1 MNYKEF
7 ISKVK
12 SLVENEMSDE
22 YSVQLHIVVKN
33 NDIEKDGL
41 TILKKGER
49 VSPTIYLNEYF
60 ERYTK
65 GEAMESIIQEII
77 NLRITT
83 VQNEALNSLTENMLF
98 TEWEDRIV
106 FRVVNYTRNRKRLT
120 NLPFIKFLD
129 LAITFHCLVK
139 CNEEG
144 IGSFAVTRELMEQ
157 WNVTAKELLKV
168 SSENTKRI
176 FPPSIRTMEEV
187 LSDMLPV
194 EMRDE
199 LDNQELLQS
208 MSAENF
214 EVSKY
219 SMYILSNSN
228 GINGASAMLYR
239 DVIDNFSQKID
250 SSFYILPSSIH
261 EVILVPTDGEIS
273 KDNLMEM
280 VTEVNRTQVS
290 DEEVLSNSVYFY
302 DKVQRSIGM

>member
-1 MNYKEF
+1 MKYKEF
-7 ISKVK
+7 ISKVQ

-33 NDIEKDGL
+33 NDVEKDGL

-60 ERYTK
+60 ERYKK

-83 VQNEALNSLTENMLF
+83 VQNEALNSLTENMLYA
-98 TEWEDRIV
+98 EWKDRIV

-199 LDNQELLQS
+199 FDNQEFLQS
-208 MSAENF
+208 MSAENL

-261 EVILVPTDGEIS
+261 EVILVPIDGEMS